1 MKRPEKQNMPKLIKT
16 KGLVDVEQETILPHA
31 FVLVEGD
38 KISTVGSQK
47 DLGSGETLG
56 EVIDLSDKYVL
67 PGLINSHAHLCM
79 PADKTPL
86 TTLSAETNEMLL
98 LTAANNAR
106 KALMSGVTTIRDC
119 GDRDGLI
126 FQLRRAI
133 EKGLAEGPRIIQ
145 SGPFITMTGGHAHQ
159 EGREVDGVEEMVKAV
174 RQSFKVGA
182 DFIKV
187 MATGGGTPG
196 TYPEFASFSVPE
208 LSAAVETA
216 HRIGKT
222 VAAHCRGIPGICNA
236 IEAGID
242 HIEHACFE
250 LPGSILQF
258 DSTIADRIAASG
270 IYVTPTIQLY
280 RDMVNNLIEK
290 QEKEPLSKEEENT
303 LNLMSRCVEEKL
315 RSLQGMLDAGVVCV
329 AGDDA
334 GLPLTPF
341 DCLWLELDAMVA
353 GGMNAMQAMVAATQT
368 AATAMAREDD
378 IGSIAVGKQ
387 ADIIAVESD
396 PCRDITTLANPS
408 FIMCAGRIYRQ

>member
-1 MKRPEKQNMPKLIKT
+1 MKSLEKQIRPILIKT
-16 KGLVDVEQETILPHA
+16 GGLVDVEHETILPNA

-38 KISTVGSQK
+38 KISAVGSQK
-47 DLGSGETLG
+47 TLGSGEALG

-79 PADKTPL
+79 PADGTPL
-86 TTLSAETNEMLL
+86 TDFQTETNEIWL
-98 LTAANNAR
+98 LTAARNAH
-106 KALMSGVTTIRDC
+106 KALMSGVTTVRDC
-119 GDRDGLI
+119 GDRDGLV
-126 FQLRRAI
+126 FQLRCAI

-145 SGPFITMTGGHAHQ
+145 SGSFITMTGGHAYQ

-174 RQSFKVGA
+174 RRSFKEGS

-236 IEAGID
+236 IEAGVD

-250 LPGSILQF
+250 LPEFVLQF
-258 DSTIADRIAASG
+258 DPVIADRMAASG

-280 RDMVNNLIEK
+280 RDMVNDLIEK
-290 QEKEPLSKEEENT
+290 QEIAPLSKEEEKK
-303 LNLMSRCVEEKL
+303 LNYMSRSVEEKL
-315 RSLQGMLDAGVVCV
+315 RSLQGMLDAGVICV

-341 DCLWLELDAMVA
+341 DRFWQELDAMEA
-353 GGMNAMQAMVAATQT
+353 GGMTAMQTMVAATKT
-368 AATAMAREDD
+368 AATAMGRLDE

-396 PCRDITTLANPS
+396 PCRDITALANPS
-408 FIMCAGRIYRQ
+408 FIMRAGRIYRL

>member
-1 MKRPEKQNMPKLIKT
+1 MRLVKA

-31 FVLVEGD
+31 FILVDGD
-38 KISTVGSQK
+38 KISDVGSQK

-56 EVIDLSDKYVL
+56 EVIDLSGKYVL

-79 PADKTPL
+79 PADGTPL
-86 TTLSAETNEMLL
+86 TDFQAETNEIWL
-98 LTAANNAR
+98 LTAARNAH
-106 KALMSGVTTIRDC
+106 KALMSGVTTVRDC
-119 GDRDGLI
+119 GDRAGLV
-126 FQLRRAI
+126 FQLRSAI
-133 EKGLAEGPRIIQ
+133 EKGLAAGPRIVL
-145 SGPFITMTGGHAHQ
+145 SGPFLTMTGGHAYQ
-159 EGREVDGVEEMVKAV
+159 QGKEVDGVEEIIKAV
-174 RQSFKVGA
+174 RQSFKEGS

-250 LPGSILQF
+250 LPEFILRY
-258 DSTIADRIAASG
+258 DPEIADRIAASG

-280 RDMVNNLIEK
+280 RDIVNELNTK
-290 QEKEPLSKEEENT
+290 QEKAPLSKEEEQK
-303 LNLMSRCVEEKL
+303 LNYMSRCVEEKL

-341 DCLWLELDAMVA
+341 DRFWLELDAMAA
-353 GGMNAMQAMVAATQT
+353 GGMTAMQAMVAATKT
-368 AATAMAREDD
+368 AATAMGRLDE
-378 IGSIAVGKQ
+378 IGSIAIGKQ
-387 ADIIAVESD
+387 ADIIAVEGD
-396 PCRDITTLANPS
+396 PVQDITALANPS
-408 FIMCAGRIYRQ
+408 FVMRAGRIYRQ

>member
-1 MKRPEKQNMPKLIKT
+1 MKSLEKQIRPILIKT
-16 KGLVDVEQETILPHA
+16 GGLVDVEHETILPNA

-38 KISTVGSQK
+38 KISAVGSQK
-47 DLGSGETLG
+47 TLGSGEALG
-56 EVIDLSDKYVL
+56 EVIDLSDRYVL

-79 PADKTPL
+79 PADGTPL
-86 TTLSAETNEMLL
+86 TDFQTETNEIWL
-98 LTAANNAR
+98 LTAARNAH
-106 KALMSGVTTIRDC
+106 KALMSGVTTVRDC
-119 GDRDGLI
+119 GDRDGLV

-145 SGPFITMTGGHAHQ
+145 SGSFITMTGGHAYQ

-174 RQSFKVGA
+174 RRSFKEGS

-236 IEAGID
+236 IEAGVD

-250 LPGSILQF
+250 LPEFVLQF
-258 DSTIADRIAASG
+258 DPIIADRIAASG

-280 RDMVNNLIEK
+280 RDMVNDLIEK
-290 QEKEPLSKEEENT
+290 QEIAPLSKEEEKK
-303 LNLMSRCVEEKL
+303 LNYMSRCVEEKL

-341 DCLWLELDAMVA
+341 DRFWQELDAMEA
-353 GGMNAMQAMVAATQT
+353 GGMTAMQTMVAATKT
-368 AATAMAREDD
+368 AATAMGRLDE

-396 PCRDITTLANPS
+396 PCRDITALANPS
-408 FIMCAGRIYRQ
+408 FIMRAGRIYRL

>member
-1 MKRPEKQNMPKLIKT
+1 MTLPKLIKT
-16 KGLVDVEQETILPHA
+16 KGLVDVEQETILPQA
-31 FVLVEGD
+31 FILLEGD
-38 KISTVGSQK
+38 KISAVGSQK
-47 DLGSGETLG
+47 DLVSSETIG

-79 PADKTPL
+79 PADGTPL
-86 TTLSAETNEMLL
+86 TAFHSETNEIWL
-98 LTAANNAR
+98 LTAARNAR
-106 KALMSGVTTIRDC
+106 KALMSGVTTVRDC
-119 GDRDGLI
+119 GDRDGLV
-126 FQLRRAI
+126 FQLRSAI
-133 EKGLAEGPRIIQ
+133 EKGLAEGPRIVL
-145 SGPFITMTGGHAHQ
+145 SGPFLTMTGGHAYQ
-159 EGREVDGVEEMVKAV
+159 EGKEVDGVEEIVKAV
-174 RQSFKVGA
+174 RQSFKEGS

-250 LPGSILQF
+250 LPEFVLRF
-258 DSTIADRIAASG
+258 DPAIADRIAASG

-280 RDMVNNLIEK
+280 RDMVDELIKK
-290 QEKEPLSKEEENT
+290 QEEAPLSEEEEKK
-303 LNLMSRCVEEKL
+303 LNYMSRCVEEKL

-341 DCLWLELDAMVA
+341 DRFWLELDAMAA
-353 GGMNAMQAMVAATQT
+353 GGMTAMQAMVAATKT
-368 AATAMAREDD
+368 AATAMGRLDE
-378 IGSIAVGKQ
+378 IGSIAIGKQ
-387 ADIIAVESD
+387 ADIIAVEGD
-396 PCRDITTLANPS
+396 PSQDITVLANPS
-408 FIMCAGRIYRQ
+408 FVMRAGRIYRQ

>member
-1 MKRPEKQNMPKLIKT
+1 MTLPKLIKT

-31 FVLVEGD
+31 FILVEGN
-38 KISTVGSQK
+38 KISDVGSQK

-56 EVIDLSDKYVL
+56 EVIDLSGKYVL

-79 PADKTPL
+79 PADGTPL
-86 TTLSAETNEMLL
+86 TDFHAETNEIWL
-98 LTAANNAR
+98 LTAARNAH
-106 KALMSGVTTIRDC
+106 KALMSGVTTVRDC
-119 GDRDGLI
+119 GDRDGLV
-126 FQLRRAI
+126 FQLRSAI
-133 EKGLAEGPRIIQ
+133 EKGLVEGPRIVL
-145 SGPFITMTGGHAHQ
+145 SGSFLTMTGGHAYQ
-159 EGREVDGVEEMVKAV
+159 EGKEVDGVEEIIKAV
-174 RQSFKVGA
+174 RQSFKEGS

-196 TYPEFASFSVPE
+196 TYPEFAAFSVPE

-250 LPGSILQF
+250 LPEFILQF
-258 DSTIADRIAASG
+258 DREIADRIAASG

-280 RDMVNNLIEK
+280 RDMVNELIKK
-290 QEKEPLSKEEENT
+290 QEKAPLSKEEEQK
-303 LNLMSRCVEEKL
+303 LNYMSRCLEEKL

-341 DCLWLELDAMVA
+341 DRFWLELDAMAA
-353 GGMNAMQAMVAATQT
+353 GGMTAMQAMVAATKT
-368 AATAMAREDD
+368 AATAMGRLDE
-378 IGSIAVGKQ
+378 IGSIAIGKQ
-387 ADIIAVESD
+387 ADIIAVEGD
-396 PCRDITTLANPS
+396 PSQDITVLANPS
-408 FIMCAGRIYRQ
+408 FVMRAGRIYR

>member
-1 MKRPEKQNMPKLIKT
+1 MKGLRKQIMPILIKT
-16 KGLVDVEQETILPHA
+16 KGLVDVEDETILPNA

-38 KISTVGSQK
+38 KISAVGSQK
-47 DLGSGETLG
+47 DLGSGEALG
-56 EVIDLSDKYVL
+56 EVIDLSGKYVL

-79 PADKTPL
+79 PADGTPL
-86 TTLSAETNEMLL
+86 TTLAAETNEIWL
-98 LTAANNAR
+98 LTAARNAR
-106 KALMSGVTTIRDC
+106 KALMSGVTTVRDC

-133 EKGLAEGPRIIQ
+133 GKGLAEGPRIIQ
-145 SGPFITMTGGHAHQ
+145 SGSFITMTGGHAYQ
-159 EGREVDGVEEMVKAV
+159 EGREVDGIEEIVKAV
-174 RQSFKVGA
+174 RQSFKEGA

-250 LPGSILQF
+250 LPEFVLQF
-258 DSTIADRIAASG
+258 DPAIADRIAASG

-280 RDMVNNLIEK
+280 RDMVNDLIEK
-290 QEKEPLSKEEENT
+290 QEKAPLSKEEEKK
-303 LNLMSRCVEEKL
+303 LNDMSRCVEEKL

-341 DCLWLELDAMVA
+341 DRFWQELDAMAA
-353 GGMNAMQAMVAATQT
+353 GGMTAMQAMVAATKT
-368 AATAMAREDD
+368 AATAMGRLDE

-396 PCRDITTLANPS
+396 PCRDITALANPS
-408 FIMCAGRIYRQ
+408 FIMRAGRIYRQ

>member
-1 MKRPEKQNMPKLIKT
+1 MKNLEKQIRPILIKT
-16 KGLVDVEQETILPHA
+16 KGLVDVEHETILPNA

-38 KISTVGSQK
+38 NISAVGSQK
-47 DLGSGETLG
+47 DLGSGEAPG
-56 EVIDLSDKYVL
+56 DVVDLSDKYVL

-79 PADKTPL
+79 PADGTPL
-86 TTLSAETNEMLL
+86 AALSTETNEIWL
-98 LTAANNAR
+98 LTAARNAR
-106 KALMSGVTTIRDC
+106 KALMSGVTTVRDC

-133 EKGLAEGPRIIQ
+133 EKGLTEGPRIVQ
-145 SGPFITMTGGHAHQ
+145 SGSFITMTGGHAYQ
-159 EGREVDGVEEMVKAV
+159 EGREVDGVEEIVKAV
-174 RQSFKVGA
+174 RQSFKEGA

-250 LPGSILQF
+250 LPEFVLQF
-258 DSTIADRIAASG
+258 DPAIADRIAASG

-280 RDMVNNLIEK
+280 RDMVNDLIEK
-290 QEKEPLSKEEENT
+290 QEKAPLN
-303 LNLMSRCVEEKL
+303 
-315 RSLQGMLDAGVVCV
+315 
-329 AGDDA
+329 
-334 GLPLTPF
+334 
-341 DCLWLELDAMVA
+341 
-353 GGMNAMQAMVAATQT
+353 
-368 AATAMAREDD
+368 
-378 IGSIAVGKQ
+378 
-387 ADIIAVESD
+387 
-396 PCRDITTLANPS
+396 
-408 FIMCAGRIYRQ
+408 

>member
-1 MKRPEKQNMPKLIKT
+1 MTLSKLIKT

-31 FVLVEGD
+31 FILVEGD
-38 KISTVGSQK
+38 KISEVGSQK
-47 DLGSGETLG
+47 DLGSRETLG
-56 EVIDLSDKYVL
+56 EVIDLSGVYVL

-79 PADKTPL
+79 PADGTPL
-86 TTLSAETNEMLL
+86 TEFHAETNEIWL
-98 LTAANNAR
+98 LTAARNAH
-106 KALMSGVTTIRDC
+106 KALMSGVTTVRDC
-119 GDRDGLI
+119 GDRDGLV
-126 FQLRRAI
+126 FQLRSAI
-133 EKGLAEGPRIIQ
+133 EKGLAEGPRIVL
-145 SGPFITMTGGHAHQ
+145 SGSFLTMTGGHAYQ
-159 EGREVDGVEEMVKAV
+159 EGKEVDGVEEIIKAV
-174 RQSFKVGA
+174 RQSFKEGS

-208 LSAAVETA
+208 LRAAVETA

-250 LPGSILQF
+250 LPEFVLQF
-258 DSTIADRIAASG
+258 DPAIADRIAASG

-280 RDMVNNLIEK
+280 RDMVNELIKK
-290 QEKEPLSKEEENT
+290 QEKAPLSKEEEQK
-303 LNLMSRCVEEKL
+303 LNYMSRCVEEKL

-341 DCLWLELDAMVA
+341 DHFWLELDAMAA
-353 GGMNAMQAMVAATQT
+353 GGMTAMQAMVAATKT
-368 AATAMAREDD
+368 AATAMGRLDE
-378 IGSIAVGKQ
+378 IGSIAIGKQ
-387 ADIIAVESD
+387 ADIIAVEGD
-396 PCRDITTLANPS
+396 PSQDIVVLANPS
-408 FIMCAGRIYRQ
+408 FVMRAGRIYR

>member
-1 MKRPEKQNMPKLIKT
+1 MMPNLIKT
-16 KGLVDVEQETILPHA
+16 KGLVDVEHETILPNA

-38 KISTVGSQK
+38 KISAVGSQK
-47 DLGSGETLG
+47 DLGSGEALG

-79 PADKTPL
+79 PADGTPL
-86 TTLSAETNEMLL
+86 TDFHTETNEIWL
-98 LTAANNAR
+98 LTASRNAR
-106 KALMSGVTTIRDC
+106 KALMSGVTTVRDC
-119 GDRDGLI
+119 GDRNGLI

-133 EKGLAEGPRIIQ
+133 EKGLAEGPRIIL
-145 SGPFITMTGGHAHQ
+145 SGPYLTMTGGHAHQ
-159 EGREVDGVEEMVKAV
+159 EGKEVDGVEEIVKAV
-174 RQSFKVGA
+174 RQSFKEGS

-250 LPGSILQF
+250 LPEFVLQF
-258 DSTIADRIAASG
+258 DPAIADRIAASG

-280 RDMVNNLIEK
+280 RDMENKLIEK
-290 QEKEPLSKEEENT
+290 QEKAPLSKEDKKK
-303 LNLMSRCVEEKL
+303 LNIMSRCVEEKL

-341 DCLWLELDAMVA
+341 DRFWQELDAMAA
-353 GGMNAMQAMVAATQT
+353 GGMTAMQAMVAATKT
-368 AATAMAREDD
+368 AATAMGRLDE

-396 PCRDITTLANPS
+396 PGRDISALANPS
-408 FIMCAGRIYRQ
+408 FVMRAGRIYRQ

>member
-1 MKRPEKQNMPKLIKT
+1 MTLPKLIKT
-16 KGLVDVEQETILPHA
+16 KGLVDVEHETILPHA

-38 KISTVGSQK
+38 KISAVGSQK

-56 EVIDLSDKYVL
+56 EVIDLSEKYVL

-79 PADKTPL
+79 PADGTPL
-86 TTLSAETNEMLL
+86 TDFHAETNEIWL
-98 LTAANNAR
+98 LTAARNAH
-106 KALMSGVTTIRDC
+106 KALMSGVTTVRDC
-119 GDRDGLI
+119 GDRNGLI
-126 FQLRRAI
+126 FQLRSAI
-133 EKGLAEGPRIIQ
+133 EKGLAEGPRIVL
-145 SGPFITMTGGHAHQ
+145 SGAYLTMTGGHAYQ
-159 EGREVDGVEEMVKAV
+159 EGKEVDGVEEMVKAV
-174 RQSFKVGA
+174 RQSFKEGS

-250 LPGSILQF
+250 LPEFVLQF
-258 DSTIADRIAASG
+258 DPTIADRIAASG

-290 QEKEPLSKEEENT
+290 QEKAPLSKEEENK
-303 LNLMSRCVEEKL
+303 LSLMSRCVEEKL

-341 DCLWLELDAMVA
+341 DRFWLELDAMAA
-353 GGMNAMQAMVAATQT
+353 GGMTAMQAMVAATKT
-368 AATAMAREDD
+368 AATAMDRLDE
-378 IGSIAVGKQ
+378 IGSIVVGKQ
-387 ADIIAVESD
+387 ADIIAVGSD
-396 PCRDITTLANPS
+396 PGRDISALANPS
-408 FIMCAGRIYRQ
+408 FIMRAGRIYRQ

>member
-1 MKRPEKQNMPKLIKT
+1 MTLPKLIKT
-16 KGLVDVEQETILPHA
+16 KGLVDVEHETILPHA

-38 KISTVGSQK
+38 KISAVGSQK

-56 EVIDLSDKYVL
+56 EVIDLSEKYVL

-79 PADKTPL
+79 PADGKPL
-86 TTLSAETNEMLL
+86 TDFHAETNEIWL
-98 LTAANNAR
+98 LTAARNAH

-119 GDRDGLI
+119 GDRNGLI
-126 FQLRRAI
+126 FQLRSAI
-133 EKGLAEGPRIIQ
+133 EKGLAEGPRIVL
-145 SGPFITMTGGHAHQ
+145 SGSYLTMTGGHAYQ
-159 EGREVDGVEEMVKAV
+159 EGKEVDGVEEIIKAV
-174 RQSFKVGA
+174 RQSFKEGS

-250 LPGSILQF
+250 LPEFILQF
-258 DSTIADRIAASG
+258 DPEIADRIAASG

-280 RDMVNNLIEK
+280 RDMENNLIEK
-290 QEKEPLSKEEENT
+290 QEKAPLSKEDKQK
-303 LNLMSRCVEEKL
+303 LNIMSRCVEEKL

-341 DCLWLELDAMVA
+341 DRFWLELDAMAA
-353 GGMNAMQAMVAATQT
+353 GGMTAMQAIVAATKT
-368 AATAMAREDD
+368 AATAMGRLDE
-378 IGSIAVGKQ
+378 IGSIAIGKQ
-387 ADIIAVESD
+387 ADIIAVEGD
-396 PCRDITTLANPS
+396 PGQDITVLVNPS
-408 FIMCAGRIYRQ
+408 FVMRAGRIYR

>member
-1 MKRPEKQNMPKLIKT
+1 
-16 KGLVDVEQETILPHA
+16 
-31 FVLVEGD
+31 
-38 KISTVGSQK
+38 
-47 DLGSGETLG
+47 
-56 EVIDLSDKYVL
+56 
-67 PGLINSHAHLCM
+67 
-79 PADKTPL
+79 
-86 TTLSAETNEMLL
+86 
-98 LTAANNAR
+98 
-106 KALMSGVTTIRDC
+106 
-119 GDRDGLI
+119 
-126 FQLRRAI
+126 
-133 EKGLAEGPRIIQ
+133 
-145 SGPFITMTGGHAHQ
+145 
-159 EGREVDGVEEMVKAV
+159 
-174 RQSFKVGA
+174 
-182 DFIKV
+182 
-187 MATGGGTPG
+187 
-196 TYPEFASFSVPE
+196 VPE

>member
-1 MKRPEKQNMPKLIKT
+1 MPKLIKA
-16 KGLVDVEQETILPHA
+16 KGLVDVDQETILPQA

-47 DLGSGETLG
+47 DLGGGEALG

-86 TTLSAETNEMLL
+86 TTLSTKTNEILL
-98 LTAANNAR
+98 LTAACNAH

-133 EKGLAEGPRIIQ
+133 EKGLAEGPRIIL
-145 SGPFITMTGGHAHQ
+145 SGPIITMTGGHAHQ

-174 RQSFKVGA
+174 RQSFKEGA

-236 IEAGID
+236 IEARID

-250 LPGSILQF
+250 LPEFVLQF
-258 DSTIADRIAASG
+258 DPAIADRIAASG

-280 RDMVNNLIEK
+280 RDMVNELIEK
-290 QEKEPLSKEEENT
+290 QEKAPLSKEEKKE
-303 LNLMSRCVEEKL
+303 LDYLSLCVDEKL

-341 DCLWLELDAMVA
+341 DRFWLELDAMVA
-353 GGMNAMQAMVAATQT
+353 GGMNAMQAMVAATKT
-368 AATAMAREDD
+368 AATAMARQDD
-378 IGSIAVGKQ
+378 IGSITVGKQ

-396 PCRDITTLANPS
+396 PCQDITTLANPS
-408 FIMCAGRIYRQ
+408 FIMCAGRIYR

>member
-1 MKRPEKQNMPKLIKT
+1 MKRLRKQNMPKLIKI
-16 KGLVDVEQETILPHA
+16 KGLVDVEQETILPQA

-38 KISTVGSQK
+38 KISTVGFQK
-47 DLGSGETLG
+47 DLGSGEALG

-79 PADKTPL
+79 PADGTPL
-86 TTLSAETNEMLL
+86 TALATETNEIWL
-98 LTAANNAR
+98 LTAARNAS
-106 KALMSGVTTIRDC
+106 KALMSGVTTVRDC

-133 EKGLAEGPRIIQ
+133 EKGLAEGPRIIL
-145 SGPFITMTGGHAHQ
+145 SGPFLTMTGGHAYQ
-159 EGREVDGVEEMVKAV
+159 EGKEVDGVEEIVKAV
-174 RQSFKVGA
+174 RQSFKEGS

-236 IEAGID
+236 IEARID

-258 DSTIADRIAASG
+258 DPAIADRIAASG

-290 QEKEPLSKEEENT
+290 QDQEPLSREEENS
-303 LNLMSRCVEEKL
+303 LNLMSHCVEEKL
-315 RSLQGMLDAGVVCV
+315 RSLQGLLDAGVVCV

-341 DCLWLELDAMVA
+341 DRFWLELDAMVA
-353 GGMNAMQAMVAATQT
+353 GGMNAMQAMVSATKT
-368 AATAMAREDD
+368 AATAMAQQDD

-387 ADIIAVESD
+387 ADIIAVEND
-396 PCRDITTLANPS
+396 PCQDITTLANPS
-408 FIMCAGRIYRQ
+408 FIMRAGRVYRQ